1 MRSRSPRRAL
11 AGAALLVGAFLGCPS
26 PAHASVLV
34 FRNLT
39 GDLMSVCYM
48 VGGMSAACFG
58 SADVPPYGTV
68 TVNKGATCVERWK
81 VTRARDGL
89 VKTLVR
95 SKGSGCGDRE
105 LIIRREA
112 SSFSLDAP

>member
-1 MRSRSPRRAL
+1 MRSCSTRLALAAAALL
-11 AGAALLVGAFLGCPS
+11 AGAILGSPP

-39 GDLMSVCYM
+39 GDLMSVCYI
-48 VGGMSAACFG
+48 VGGLSAACFG

-68 TVNKGATCVERWK
+68 RVNKGAACVERWK

-89 VKTLVR
+89 VKTLLR

-105 LIIRREA
+105 LIIRRDA
-112 SSFSLDAP
+112 SSFNLDAP